1 MLENKLLNKIIK
13 NSISKFSLSNICGLI
28 FLLSIYIRSLSD
40 IGPDTGVY
48 MDVGKKLALGKDY
61 FTDIFEINFPILMW
75 LYALQYKVSIA
86 LNISPILMSEI
97 FVNCGGLISIFFAS
111 KNLKRTKIYQDKIE
125 FNLIIICF
133 FLSFYLRPFG
143 LHLSEFGT
151 KTSYF

>member
-1 MLENKLLNKIIK
+1 MLENKLAKNII
-13 NSISKFSLSNICGLI
+13 NNFSAKFSLWNICGLI

-86 LNISPILMSEI
+86 VNISPILMSEI

-111 KNLKRTKIYQDKIE
+111 KNLKRTQIFQDK
-125 FNLIIICF
+125 L
-133 FLSFYLRPFG
+133 Y
-143 LHLSEFGT
+143 
-151 KTSYF
+151 